1 MIFFFSDRLCQF
13 SKKKKKGLWVNIFLA
28 NAYEVEFI
36 IMLKKN
42 LSIAYQA
49 ELKIMSV
56 KILNIYRLHVR
67 GYSHKFFI
75 FYNFHYFCQFCRQL
89 LLIYYKFI
97 NESIFQML

>member
-1 MIFFFSDRLCQF
+1 
-13 SKKKKKGLWVNIFLA
+13 
-28 NAYEVEFI
+28 
-36 IMLKKN
+36 MLKKK

-56 KILNIYRLHVR
+56 KILYTYRLHVR

-75 FYNFHYFCQFCRQL
+75 FYNFHYFCRFCRQL
-89 LLIYYKFI
+89 LLINYKFI